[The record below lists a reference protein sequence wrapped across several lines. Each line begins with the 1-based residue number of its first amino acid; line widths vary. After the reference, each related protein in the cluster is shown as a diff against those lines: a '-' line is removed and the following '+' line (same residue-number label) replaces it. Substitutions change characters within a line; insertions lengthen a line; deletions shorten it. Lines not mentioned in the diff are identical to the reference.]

1 VSGEVLVAQQ
11 EFWAEV
17 ASDWSEGFNGLVRS
31 RYTTRE
37 IMNGALLNPFG
48 ESGSR
53 AQIRTEPR
61 LERTPASGQ
70 AISAS
75 ELFDL
80 TRSVRED

>member
-1 VSGEVLVAQQ
+1 
-11 EFWAEV
+11 
-17 ASDWSEGFNGLVRS
+17 
-31 RYTTRE
+31 
-37 IMNGALLNPFG
+37 MKGALLNPFG
-48 ESGSR
+48 EIGSR
-53 AQIRTEPR
+53 AQVRIEPR